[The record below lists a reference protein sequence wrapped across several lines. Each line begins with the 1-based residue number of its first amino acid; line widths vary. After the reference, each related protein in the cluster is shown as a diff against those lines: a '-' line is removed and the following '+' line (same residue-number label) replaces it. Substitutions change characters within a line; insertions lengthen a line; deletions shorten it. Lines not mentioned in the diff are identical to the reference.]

1 MSLLYTKGDKIFI
14 KREGTIE
21 MPNRSHFA
29 ARRKRNLTVPLLA
42 LFLLIEFAAG
52 LAVPRL
58 GSSAPAV
65 SAADGTA
72 SGEPDSSAS
81 SPDASAAVYIA
92 PDDAAATAYISRAE
106 LEVAVPSFET
116 VDELTETHVLLELEQ
131 LAAYFE
137 DGRYWNHYGMDAS
150 SMNDWEQALCITDQA
165 CAHSEN
171 GYDYCNTYN
180 GAISDYFPQY
190 DYDTQCLGYAALI
203 SDLLFGTDAPVT
215 EFYDFDSLRIG
226 DHIRLVENEHSM
238 IVTDIDWSTDTITVT
253 EVNADYE
260 NCRISW
266 GRTITRDELYSMEGE
281 AIFHTRYID

>member
-42 LFLLIEFAAG
+42 LFLLIGFAAG

-72 SGEPDSSAS
+72 SGKPDSSAS

-150 SMNDWEQALCITDQA
+150 SMNDWEQALLY
-165 CAHSEN
+165 HRS
-171 GYDYCNTYN
+171 GLR
-180 GAISDYFPQY
+180 PQRKR
-190 DYDTQCLGYAALI
+190 LR
-203 SDLLFGTDAPVT
+203 LLQH
-215 EFYDFDSLRIG
+215 LQR
-226 DHIRLVENEHSM
+226 
-238 IVTDIDWSTDTITVT
+238 
-253 EVNADYE
+253 
-260 NCRISW
+260 
-266 GRTITRDELYSMEGE
+266 
-281 AIFHTRYID
+281 RYIGLLPAVRLRHAVPWLRRPDQRPAFRHRRARHRIL

>member
-14 KREGTIE
+14 QREGTIE

-42 LFLLIEFAAG
+42 LFLLIGFAAG

-150 SMNDWEQALCITDQA
+150 SMNDREQALCITDQA

>member
-42 LFLLIEFAAG
+42 LFLLIGFAAG

-72 SGEPDSSAS
+72 SGKPDSSAS

-150 SMNDWEQALCITDQA
+150 SMND
-165 CAHSEN
+165 
-171 GYDYCNTYN
+171 
-180 GAISDYFPQY
+180 
-190 DYDTQCLGYAALI
+190 
-203 SDLLFGTDAPVT
+203 
-215 EFYDFDSLRIG
+215 
-226 DHIRLVENEHSM
+226 
-238 IVTDIDWSTDTITVT
+238 
-253 EVNADYE
+253 
-260 NCRISW
+260 
-266 GRTITRDELYSMEGE
+266 
-281 AIFHTRYID
+281 

>member
-1 MSLLYTKGDKIFI
+1 
-14 KREGTIE
+14 

-42 LFLLIEFAAG
+42 LFLLIGFAAG

-116 VDELTETHVLLELEQ
+116 VDELTEAHVLLELEQ

-171 GYDYCNTYN
+171 GYDYCNIYN

>member
-42 LFLLIEFAAG
+42 LFLLIGFAAG
-52 LAVPRL
+52 LA
-58 GSSAPAV
+58 GGCAV

>member
-42 LFLLIEFAAG
+42 LFLLIGFAG
-52 LAVPRL
+52 
-58 GSSAPAV
+58 GCAV

-72 SGEPDSSAS
+72 SGKPDSSAS

>member
-42 LFLLIEFAAG
+42 LFLLIGFAAG
-52 LAVPRL
+52 FAVPRL
-58 GSSAPAV
+58 GNSASAV

-81 SPDASAAVYIA
+81 SSDASAAVYIA

-171 GYDYCNTYN
+171 GYDYCNIYN

-281 AIFHTRYID
+281 AIFHTRDID